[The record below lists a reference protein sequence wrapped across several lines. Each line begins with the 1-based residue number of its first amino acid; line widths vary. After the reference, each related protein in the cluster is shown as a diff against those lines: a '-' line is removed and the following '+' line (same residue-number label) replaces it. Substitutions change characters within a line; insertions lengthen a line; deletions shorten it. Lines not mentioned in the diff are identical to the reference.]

1 MIRLMG
7 AVLAA
12 AGCGWL
18 GLRGA
23 GALREQ
29 ARGTWGMAAG
39 LALLEGE
46 LELNAPPL
54 PRLLERCARRAEEP
68 AKGFLTRCAR
78 GMDRLG
84 EVPFSA
90 VWRQE
95 VEECGGLSRA
105 CRETLLPLGDLL
117 GRRESRVQ
125 AEGVAQ
131 VRRRLEELAGRE
143 QEESRRQGRVLQA
156 LGLSGG
162 AFLVILLL

>member
-1 MIRLMG
+1 MG
-7 AVLAA
+7 AALIAGGCAVLGYRAA
-12 AGCGWL
+12 AG
-18 GLRGA
+18 LRARVQAVGQMA
-23 GALREQ
+23 G
-29 ARGTWGMAAG
+29 G

-46 LELNAPPL
+46 LELDAPPL

-68 AKGFLTRCAR
+68 AKRFLTRCAR

>member
-1 MIRLMG
+1 MVRLMG
-7 AVLAA
+7 AVLIAVGCAVLGFRAA
-12 AGCGWL
+12 AGLQAQVRAVGQM
-18 GLRGA
+18 A
-23 GALREQ
+23 G
-29 ARGTWGMAAG
+29 G

-46 LELNAPPL
+46 LELDAPPL

-68 AKGFLTRCAR
+68 AKRFLTRCAR